1 MKLFK
6 TYWDIF
12 GGIVL
17 GILMTVLSRF
27 QLYKIQLCYSIII
40 LILLS
45 IGVLRIIK
53 QTVDKSREKK
63 RKTVIDTMVDGHT
76 SVKAVRMAQ
85 NPTKDGEVLGLAII
99 KLWEGLERIMKKLN
113 ELFDKF
119 KGIALAIALG
129 ILTIVEAY
137 GGVINGLCGGTLTL
151 YGINVLPLVTLIASV
166 TVGIISDGW
175 TKEQKA
181 KIKALFS
188 RSSTNEIVMAEI
200 KKNLKENETKVK
212 EFNKVLSTKNTELDN
227 LNTELEARKNT
238 HSAKVE
244 MANMTPK
251 LATEDDVHLA
261 VIAVAETEYKIAEKK
276 KEIADVETTI
286 ANLTSTIKALKSQ
299 L

>member
-1 MKLFK
+1 
-6 TYWDIF
+6 
-12 GGIVL
+12 
-17 GILMTVLSRF
+17 
-27 QLYKIQLCYSIII
+27 
-40 LILLS
+40 
-45 IGVLRIIK
+45 
-53 QTVDKSREKK
+53 
-63 RKTVIDTMVDGHT
+63 
-76 SVKAVRMAQ
+76 MAQ